1 METRTCKV
9 CGETKRFARGT
20 WVWTVKRGAFGNT
33 CLACSCQKVMQR
45 AKDNKE
51 AYNAKHAEW
60 RSKNREKVAERNKNW
75 AIKNQERHAA
85 IKRRASLKYRLTH
98 PDKMVEARKVNYI
111 TLVAHMRKR
120 QAAKLQRTPKWFSDD
135 DRKSIEAKYAMAK
148 WLSEVVGVPYH
159 VDHILPLRGKLV
171 SGLHIADNTCVI
183 TANENLSKGNKW
195 AP

>member
-45 AKDNKE
+45 
-51 AYNAKHAEW
+51 
-60 RSKNREKVAERNKNW
+60 
-75 AIKNQERHAA
+75 
-85 IKRRASLKYRLTH
+85 
-98 PDKMVEARKVNYI
+98 
-111 TLVAHMRKR
+111 
-120 QAAKLQRTPKWFSDD
+120 
-135 DRKSIEAKYAMAK
+135 AK